1 MHVWSWL
8 AQKSFIGQ
16 DNDENFEHKIEKKIN
31 SFKEDQ
37 IIYKEFTDNI
47 HEYYQ
52 TADMFV
58 FLSREEGMPNALLE
72 AMSCGLPCLITPF
85 EGLSSEFGKS
95 GNHYRLT
102 SHNVNHV
109 YEDISDMLNDE
120 NANFLG
126 KNAHENIIENLSAST
141 CVEKLI
147 KKLAL
152 SH

>member
-1 MHVWSWL
+1 MVKENNACL
-8 AQKSFIGQ
+8 VMVGPKSFIGQ

-72 AMSCGLPCLITPF
+72 AMSCGLP
-85 EGLSSEFGKS
+85 
-95 GNHYRLT
+95 
-102 SHNVNHV
+102 
-109 YEDISDMLNDE
+109 
-120 NANFLG
+120 
-126 KNAHENIIENLSAST
+126 
-141 CVEKLI
+141 
-147 KKLAL
+147 AL
-152 SH
+152 